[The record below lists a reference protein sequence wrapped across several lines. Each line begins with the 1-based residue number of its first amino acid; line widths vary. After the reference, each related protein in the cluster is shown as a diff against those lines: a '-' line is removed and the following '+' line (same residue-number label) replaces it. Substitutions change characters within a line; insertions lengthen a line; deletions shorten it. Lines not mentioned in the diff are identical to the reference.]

1 MKTIHRFSL
10 LPSRAGQ
17 DIILEMP
24 RRTEALFVGIRPS
37 DSVPSLWMLIS
48 DGYDVCLRTFRIYG
62 TGWVMPEDPGKYV
75 GTFMVGPMVWH
86 VFDLGEAP

>member
-37 DSVPSLWMLIS
+37 DFATNETEALVHFKGSSARTILDVWLKYNGII
-48 DGYDVCLRTFRIYG
+48 GYTDQFIR
-62 TGWVMPEDPGKYV
+62 
-75 GTFMVGPMVWH
+75 
-86 VFDLGEAP
+86 VFEGIRGASQ